1 MAERQMQMKPDIHFK
16 ERKMKNHPSAQDN
29 SDTYLTPTY
38 ARDYFSVPN
47 NDLIIEQESK
57 DPRAVQQSIYNRI
70 DLDARNSS
78 DLGSYICDYMDPECD
93 ELIKRTIGKVYIDHS
108 EYPQTSYL
116 GDAVAAMI
124 QSWYGGT
131 PLTPQ
136 GANNHKIIGTVTIG
150 SSEAIM
156 LALMAHRQNWYDAW
170 FAKYNASDDPNSASD
185 NWYHDVPL
193 LMYGREVH
201 TCWDKYSK
209 YYNVPALVFNLKEG
223 QYLIDPDDVK
233 TYLNM
238 SLSDVYNARTS
249 DPNCQR
255 FWKVL
260 YEALKLP
267 FNPGV
272 ALDKY
277 MSATYLRDLVCCV
290 GGVVGTTF
298 TGQGGPIEGI
308 NSVLT
313 TDVAVSPTGYKI
325 PIHVDAASGG
335 FVVPFTD
342 PGEDTYRWTFSLERV
357 KSINVSNH
365 KFGMVYPGC
374 GTIVFKDENVVPD
387 SLIYKITYLGGNF
400 TDYTVNFSR
409 GSAMVLAAY
418 YNLKRFGLDGFEKL
432 NTQCV
437 RNAQYLAGKIADV
450 KDSAGNALFNVISDT
465 AHYPM
470 VVWEF
475 NPSNTPSW
483 TLFQLSTLLEQYAW
497 KLPAYNLPFNSSE
510 QPDGT
515 TVMRVVTRQDISA
528 EKIDILVDN
537 IQTAVST
544 LEGQI
549 QKIGEENAKGFLR
562 DEQRRLEFKGSGD
575 YR

>member
-1 MAERQMQMKPDIHFK
+1 MT
-16 ERKMKNHPSAQDN
+16 DN
-29 SDTYLTPTY
+29 RNVRDTDDNYLTPTY
-38 ARDYFSVPN
+38 AYDYFTVPN
-47 NDLIIEQESK
+47 DDLTIEQESK
-57 DPRAVQQSIYNRI
+57 DPRAVQQNIYNRI

-93 ELIKRTIGKVYIDHS
+93 ELVKRTIGKVYIDHS

-116 GDAVAAMI
+116 GDAVPAMI

-131 PLTPQ
+131 PLTSQ
-136 GANNHKIIGTVTIG
+136 GAANHKIIGTVTIG

-170 FAKYNASDDPNSASD
+170 FAKYNPTGDPNAVSA
-185 NWYHDVPL
+185 NWYHDSPL
-193 LMYGREVH
+193 LMYARDVH

-209 YYNVPALVFNLKEG
+209 YYNVPALVFDLKEG
-223 QYLIDPDDVK
+223 QYLIDPNDVK

-238 SLSDVYNARTS
+238 SLFDIYSAQST
-249 DPNCQR
+249 DPNCKR
-255 FWKVL
+255 FWNVL
-260 YEALKLP
+260 YPALRLP
-267 FNPGV
+267 YQ
-272 ALDKY
+272 ALNYENYLK
-277 MSATYLRDLVCCV
+277 ATYLRDLVCCV
-290 GGVVGTTF
+290 GGVIGTTF
-298 TGQGGPIEGI
+298 TGQGDPIQTL

-313 TDVAVSPTGYKI
+313 TDVPDARTGYKI

-335 FVVPFTD
+335 FVVPFTNPKQVD
-342 PGEDTYRWTFSLERV
+342 FEWNFSLERV

-374 GTIVFKDENVVPD
+374 GTVVFTDENVVPD

-418 YNLKRFGLDGFEKL
+418 YNLKRFGLDGFQKL

-437 RNAQYLAGKIADV
+437 KNAQYLAGKITKV
-450 KDSAGNALFNVISDT
+450 TNSAGKQLFNVISDT
-465 AHYPM
+465 KHYPM

-475 NPSNTPSW
+475 DPTNKPSW
-483 TLFQLSTLLEQYAW
+483 TLFQLSTLLEQYSW
-497 KLPAYNLPFNSSE
+497 KLPAYNLPFTSSE

-537 IQTAVST
+537 IQTAVNT
-544 LEGQI
+544 LEGQVLRI
-549 QKIGEENAKGFLR
+549 IEGGAKSFLHEEQAR
-562 DEQRRLEFKGSGD
+562 VEFKGSGD
-575 YR
+575 YL

>member
-1 MAERQMQMKPDIHFK
+1 MT
-16 ERKMKNHPSAQDN
+16 NHSNVRDEG
-29 SDTYLTPTY
+29 DTYLTPTY
-38 ARDYFSVPN
+38 AYDYFATPN
-47 NDLIIEQESK
+47 DDLNIEQESK
-57 DPRAVQQSIYNRI
+57 DPRAVQQNIYNRI

-93 ELIKRTIGKVYIDHS
+93 ELVKRTIGKVYIDHS

-131 PLTPQ
+131 PLTPE
-136 GANNHKIIGTVTIG
+136 GVINHKIVGTVTIG

-170 FAKYNASDDPNSASD
+170 FAKYNGEATGDPNTVSD
-185 NWYHDVPL
+185 NWYHDAPL
-193 LMYGREVH
+193 LMYARDVH

-209 YYNVPALVFNLKEG
+209 YYNVPALVFDLKEG
-223 QYLIDPDDVK
+223 QYLIDPNDVK
-233 TYLNM
+233 KYLNM
-238 SLSDVYNARTS
+238 SLADIYNAQDT
-249 DPNCQR
+249 DPNCKR
-255 FWKVL
+255 FWGVL
-260 YEALKLP
+260 YEALKIPLKGIEN
-267 FNPGV
+267 FHDY
-272 ALDKY
+272 L
-277 MSATYLRDLVCCV
+277 SAKYLRDLVCCV
-290 GGVVGTTF
+290 GGVIGTTF
-298 TGQGGPIEGI
+298 TGQGDPIEEL
-308 NSVLT
+308 NTVLT
-313 TDVAVSPTGYKI
+313 TDVPDSPTGYKI

-335 FVVPFTD
+335 FVVPFTNPEESD
-342 PGEDTYRWTFSLERV
+342 FKWSFSLERV

-374 GTIVFKDENVVPD
+374 GTVVFKDENVVPN

-400 TDYTVNFSR
+400 TDFTVNFSR

-418 YNLKRFGLDGFEKL
+418 YNLKRFGLDGFKKL

-437 RNAQYLAGKIADV
+437 QNAQYLAGKIGMV
-450 KDSAGNALFNVISDT
+450 TDSSDKTIFNVISDT
-465 AHYPM
+465 KHYPM
-470 VVWEF
+470 VVWELDTT
-475 NPSNTPSW
+475 NKPSW

-537 IQTAVST
+537 IQTAVDT
-544 LEGQI
+544 LESQV
-549 QKIGEENAKGFLR
+549 QKIIEEDAKSLLHEEQLR
-562 DEQRRLEFKGSGD
+562 VEYKGSGD